1 MDFLCT
7 LDCSLIHSLPKEKW
21 RRSVAI
27 GGGAVQWL
35 VYCTLYTACTLYSR
49 SERYQVVALRPVS
62 SDGGGAG
69 ATSVDAT
76 TDTRLQKSLA
86 RIGTESWLGVGGL
99 PFYHTQ

>member
-1 MDFLCT
+1 MAQ
-7 LDCSLIHSLPKEKW
+7 
-21 RRSVAI
+21 V

-86 RIGTESWLGVGGL
+86 RIGTETLELGVVGL

>member
-1 MDFLCT
+1 M
-7 LDCSLIHSLPKEKW
+7 
-21 RRSVAI
+21 
-27 GGGAVQWL
+27 
-35 VYCTLYTACTLYSR
+35 
-49 SERYQVVALRPVS
+49 VALRPVS

-86 RIGTESWLGVGGL
+86 RIETESLELGVCGL

>member
-1 MDFLCT
+1 M
-7 LDCSLIHSLPKEKW
+7 
-21 RRSVAI
+21 
-27 GGGAVQWL
+27 
-35 VYCTLYTACTLYSR
+35 ACLLYSR

-86 RIGTESWLGVGGL
+86 RIETENLELGVCGL